1 MTLSESLEH
10 YESQASTSP
19 PRDVAVRRA
28 YMAGALDALTSKAP
42 RESMLAE
49 IVQFG
54 RAVGREV
61 TDSHHH
67 ATKEHA

>member
-1 MTLSESLEH
+1 MTLTERLEL
-10 YESQASTSP
+10 YESQASTST

-28 YMAGALDALTSKAP
+28 YMAGALDALTSKEP

-61 TDSHHH
+61 TDSNHRT
-67 ATKEHA
+67 TKEHA

>member
-1 MTLSESLEH
+1 MTLSERLEL
-10 YESQASTSP
+10 YESHASTST

-42 RESMLAE
+42 REALLSE

-54 RAVGREV
+54 RTVGREG
-61 TDSHHH
+61 T
-67 ATKEHA
+67 TTN